1 MKFKSLIINGLA
13 VAAATVAFT
22 MPASATK
29 SINLTGISGYPPAAT
44 WIGAFIDV
52 YMPSVNTELAKTG
65 NYKINGS
72 TNDLSNTVNILNQI
86 TSGTATITNIQVQ
99 D

>member
-44 WIGAFIDV
+44 WIGAFVDV
-52 YMPSVNTELAKTG
+52 YMPSVNAELLPAVMVPYLRSKAG
-65 NYKINGS
+65 RS
-72 TNDLSNTVNILNQI
+72 LESF
-86 TSGTATITNIQVQ
+86 S
-99 D
+99 